1 MRFKWQGF
9 GFMVLFLLFFL
20 GLAWI
25 PPSKRIAGEP
35 SFTTLTG
42 ESIAWP
48 SLRGR
53 LVLVAF
59 WATDCPSCIAE
70 IPHLVELYRRYHQ
83 QGLEIIA
90 IAMYYDPPSHVVEM
104 AQAKQ
109 LPYPVVLDLDGR
121 HARAFGDV
129 NLTPTTFLIDR
140 DGNVVSRT
148 TGLVDQ
154 SDMWARIEQLSK
166 G

>member
-1 MRFKWQGF
+1 MRFKWQRLGF
-9 GFMVLFLLFFL
+9 TVLLLLFLLGL
-20 GLAWI
+20 GWVLQ
-25 PPSKRIAGEP
+25 SKRIVEES

-42 ESIAWP
+42 ESITWP
-48 SLRGR
+48 SLRGGP
-53 LVLVAF
+53 VLVAF

-70 IPHLVELYRRYHQ
+70 IPHLLELYRRYHR

-90 IAMYYDPPSHVVEM
+90 IAMYYDPPSHVVAM
-104 AQAKQ
+104 TKSNQ

-129 NLTPTTFLIDR
+129 NLTPTTLLIDR

-148 TGLVDQ
+148 TGLMDQ
-154 SDMWARIEQLSK
+154 SDMSARIEQLLK